1 MDSFLVGKK
10 ILIGVS
16 GSIAAFKV
24 AGWTSTMVKAEAD
37 LDVVMTEGAC
47 EFIGPLTF
55 SALTG
60 KRTYRDM
67 FAEKDGNVMAHI
79 DLGAEAD
86 LILIAP
92 ASANT
97 IAKLAHGL
105 ADDLLSTTV
114 LASRC
119 PVIVCPAMNPQ
130 MYKHPA
136 TQANLERLREY
147 GYRIVDPES
156 GVVACKQEGQGRLAD
171 WETVREFIA
180 FALVKQ
186 DFAGERLVVT
196 AGPTREALDPARFLS
211 NRSSGK
217 MGYAVARMARRRG
230 AEVVLI
236 SGPTSLKAPVGVQK
250 KAVISAVEM
259 QETVMTEAAN
269 ATIIIKSAAVSDFKP
284 QTYVEQKVKKDNADL
299 IIKLDT
305 NPDILKGLGH
315 VKKKGQILVGFAAE
329 SENHEVAGRK
339 KLESKNLDMI
349 AINDISAS
357 NTGFESDTNQLFV
370 LSHDKMTPLP
380 LTTKEKTANLLLDQ
394 IQNLVSKR
402 SR

>member
-24 AGWTSTMVKAEAD
+24 AGWTSTMAKAEAD
-37 LDVVMTEGAC
+37 LDVVMTAGAC

-67 FAEKDGNVMAHI
+67 FGEKDGNVMAHI

-119 PVIVCPAMNPQ
+119 PIIVCPAMNPQ
-130 MYKHPA
+130 MYNHPA
-136 TQANLERLREY
+136 TQANVRRLKEY
-147 GYRIVDPES
+147 GYRIVEPES
-156 GVVACKQEGQGRLAD
+156 GMVACKQEGQGRLAEWD
-171 WETVREFIA
+171 TVREFMA
-180 FALVKQ
+180 SALIEQ
-186 DFAGERLVVT
+186 DFAGEKLLVT

-217 MGYAVARMARRRG
+217 MGYAIARMARRRG
-230 AEVVLI
+230 ADVVLV
-236 SGPTSLKAPVGVQK
+236 SGPTSLKTPVGVRGISIISAEEMH
-250 KAVISAVEM
+250 KAVME
-259 QETVMTEAAN
+259 EADTS
-269 ATIIIKSAAVSDFKP
+269 TIIIKSAAVSDFKP
-284 QTYVEQKVKKDNADL
+284 RTYVEQKVKKDSAEMVVE
-299 IIKLDT
+299 LDT
-305 NPDILKGLGH
+305 NPDILQGLGQ
-315 VKKKGQILVGFAAE
+315 VKKEGQIVVGFAAE
-329 SENHEVAGRK
+329 SENHEAAGRK
-339 KLESKNLDMI
+339 KLDSKNLDLI

-370 LSHDKMTPLP
+370 LSRDGIVQLP

-394 IQNLVSKR
+394 IKIKR
-402 SR
+402 